1 MLLSSISTLLS
12 ATPFA
17 SSLLPLALELVPLI
31 AKVGV
36 RIVAFRTQPI
46 NAAATLAFETDV
58 QRQLQHMGRVLL
70 AWVYNRLEPDDPGQ
84 APAQVEF
91 EHNLYRRRE
100 RSPRRWGVATLFGII
115 ALWRLRYEPCDEGVG
130 LVCLFPL
137 EERLGLL
144 LGKATPALAQRLG
157 PWAAQHTQQNVLNL
171 LQQEHHV
178 SWSVETLRTMTAAL
192 SAAVTP
198 LRHRAQVAQLLKLLR
213 QAHDAPGPHRP
224 VLCVGRDG
232 VFVPIRNDT
241 NYREGSTA
249 TVAVL
254 DRHGRKLGTMFLGQ
268 MPEPGQETL
277 SQELTALVRDVLNEW
292 HGPLPRLQYVTD
304 GGHHP
309 TDYCERVVLNMLH
322 PRTGAKL
329 PWEWILDYYHAC
341 QYITKMAEALFGKTT
356 KKAATW
362 AAKMRRW
369 LKNKNNGAFRVL
381 HSAAALAARLEFT
394 EAEHQDYHTAYNY
407 LSNRMQLMD
416 YAAYRRRGL
425 AIGSGITE
433 AACKTVFTQRFKQSG
448 MKWSLEGGQ
457 VIVDL
462 RVIYLSGLWTTVYD
476 AYVTSLSQDPSGTNL
491 ALNENSYEIAA

>member
-1 MLLSSISTLLS
+1 MFSTICTLLA

-31 AKVGV
+31 AKLGKT
-36 RIVAFRTQPI
+36 IVTFRTQSITP
-46 NAAATLAFETDV
+46 AVTCTFEAEV
-58 QRQLQHMGRVLL
+58 QRQLRHIGRVLL
-70 AWVYNRLEPDDPGQ
+70 GWVYNRLEPDDSCQ
-84 APAQVEF
+84 APALLEF

-100 RSPRRWGVATLFGII
+100 RSPRRFGVATLFGII
-115 ALWRLRYEPCDEGVG
+115 ALMRLRYEPCDEGIG
-130 LVCLFPL
+130 LACVFPL

-157 PWAAQHTQQNVLNL
+157 PWAAQHTQHNVLNL
-171 LQQEHHV
+171 LQQEHQV
-178 SWSVETLRTMTAAL
+178 SWSVATLRIMTATL

-198 LRHRAQVAQLLKLLR
+198 FRHQAQVAQLLKLLR
-213 QAHDAPGPHRP
+213 QAQDSPGPHRP

-232 VFVPIRNDT
+232 IFVPIRNDT
-241 NYREGSTA
+241 NHREGSTA
-249 TVAVL
+249 TVSVL

-277 SQELTALVRDVLNEW
+277 SQQLTALIRDVLNAW

-322 PRTGAKL
+322 PRTGAHL

-341 QYITKMAEALFGKTT
+341 QYITDMAEALFGKAT

-369 LKNKNNGAFRVL
+369 LKNKNNGIFRVL

-394 EAEHQDYHTAYNY
+394 KAEHKDYHTAYNY

-462 RVIYLSGLWTTVYD
+462 RVIYLSGLWSTVYE
-476 AYVTSLSQDPSGTNL
+476 AYVATLSQDQRGTNL
-491 ALNENSYEIAA
+491 ALTENSYQTAA

>member
-1 MLLSSISTLLS
+1 MSLSTISTLLS

-17 SSLLPLALELVPLI
+17 SSLLPLALELVPLL
-31 AKVGV
+31 AKLGH

-46 NAAATLAFETDV
+46 TPAATLAFETDV
-58 QRQLQHMGRVLL
+58 QRQLLHMGCVLL
-70 AWVYNRLEPDDPGQ
+70 GWVYNRLEADDPCQ

-91 EHNLYRRRE
+91 EHNLYRRRD
-100 RSPRRWGVATLFGII
+100 RSPRRFGVATLFGII
-115 ALWRLRYEPCDEGVG
+115 ALWRLRYEPYDEGVG
-130 LVCLFPL
+130 LACVFPL
-137 EERLGLL
+137 EQRLGLL

-157 PWAAQHTQQNVLNL
+157 PWAAQHSQRNVLQL
-171 LQQEHHV
+171 LQQEHQV

-192 SAAVTP
+192 SVAVTP
-198 LRHRAQVAQLLKLLR
+198 LRHPAQVAQLLKLLQ
-213 QAHDAPGPHRP
+213 QAEDSPGPHRP

-232 VFVPIRNDT
+232 IFLPIRNDT
-241 NYREGSTA
+241 NYREGSIA
-249 TVAVL
+249 TVSVL
-254 DRHGRKLGTMFLGQ
+254 DRRGRKLGTMYLGQ
-268 MPEPGQETL
+268 MPEPGQATL
-277 SQELTALVRDVLNEW
+277 SQQLTALIRDVLNQW

-309 TDYCERVVLNMLH
+309 TDYCASVVLKMLH
-322 PRTGAKL
+322 PRTGAQL

-341 QYITKMAEALFGKTT
+341 QYLTKMAEAMFGKATQ
-356 KKAATW
+356 KAATW

-369 LKNKNNGAFRVL
+369 LKNKNHGIFRVL

-394 EAEHQDYHTAYNY
+394 KAEHKDYHSAYNY
-407 LSNRMQLMD
+407 LRTRMQLMD

-448 MKWSLEGGQ
+448 MKWSLAGGQ

-462 RVIYLSGLWTTVYD
+462 RVIHLSGLWSTVYQ
-476 AYVTSLSQDPSGTNL
+476 AYVTSLSQAQSGTKH
-491 ALNENSYEIAA
+491 ALKENSYEIAA

>member
-1 MLLSSISTLLS
+1 MFSTICTLLA

-31 AKVGV
+31 AKLGKT
-36 RIVAFRTQPI
+36 IVAFRTQSITP
-46 NAAATLAFETDV
+46 AVTCTFEAEV
-58 QRQLQHMGRVLL
+58 QRQLRHIGRVLL
-70 AWVYNRLEPDDPGQ
+70 GWVYNRLEPDDSCQ
-84 APAQVEF
+84 APALLEF

-100 RSPRRWGVATLFGII
+100 RSPRRFGVATLFGII
-115 ALWRLRYEPCDEGVG
+115 ALMRLRYEPCDEGIG
-130 LVCLFPL
+130 LACVFPL

-157 PWAAQHTQQNVLNL
+157 PWAAQHTQHNVLNL
-171 LQQEHHV
+171 LQQEHQV
-178 SWSVETLRTMTAAL
+178 SWSVATLRLMTATL

-198 LRHRAQVAQLLKLLR
+198 FRHQAQVAQLLKLLR
-213 QAHDAPGPHRP
+213 QAQDSPGPHRP

-232 VFVPIRNDT
+232 IFVPIRNDT
-241 NYREGSTA
+241 NHREGSTA
-249 TVAVL
+249 TVSVL

-277 SQELTALVRDVLNEW
+277 SQQLTALIRDVLNAW

-322 PRTGAKL
+322 PRTAAHL

-341 QYITKMAEALFGKTT
+341 QYITDMAEALFGKAT

-369 LKNKNNGAFRVL
+369 LKNKNNGIFRVL

-394 EAEHQDYHTAYNY
+394 KAEHKDYHTAYNY

-462 RVIYLSGLWTTVYD
+462 RVIYLSGLWSTVYE
-476 AYVTSLSQDPSGTNL
+476 AYVATLSQDQSGTNL
-491 ALNENSYEIAA
+491 ALTENSYQTAA

>member
-1 MLLSSISTLLS
+1 MFSTICTLLA

-31 AKVGV
+31 AKLGKT
-36 RIVAFRTQPI
+36 IVAFRTQSITP
-46 NAAATLAFETDV
+46 AVTCTFEAEV
-58 QRQLQHMGRVLL
+58 QRQLRHIGRVLL
-70 AWVYNRLEPDDPGQ
+70 GWVYNRLEPDDSCQ
-84 APAQVEF
+84 APALLEF

-100 RSPRRWGVATLFGII
+100 RSPRRFGVATLFGII
-115 ALWRLRYEPCDEGVG
+115 ALMRLRYEPCDEGIG
-130 LVCLFPL
+130 LACVFPL

-157 PWAAQHTQQNVLNL
+157 PWAAQHTQHNVLNL
-171 LQQEHHV
+171 LQQEHQV
-178 SWSVETLRTMTAAL
+178 SWSVATLRIMTATL

-198 LRHRAQVAQLLKLLR
+198 FRHQAQVAQLLKLLR
-213 QAHDAPGPHRP
+213 QAQDSPGPHRP

-232 VFVPIRNDT
+232 IFVPIRNDT
-241 NYREGSTA
+241 NHREGSTA
-249 TVAVL
+249 TVSVL

-277 SQELTALVRDVLNEW
+277 SQQLTALIRDVLNAW

-322 PRTGAKL
+322 PRTGAHL

-341 QYITKMAEALFGKTT
+341 QYITDMAEALFGKAT

-369 LKNKNNGAFRVL
+369 LKNKNNGIFRVL

-394 EAEHQDYHTAYNY
+394 KAEHKDYHTAYNY

-462 RVIYLSGLWTTVYD
+462 RVIYLSGLWSTVYE
-476 AYVTSLSQDPSGTNL
+476 AYVATLSQDQSGTNL
-491 ALNENSYEIAA
+491 ALTENSYQTAA

>member
-1 MLLSSISTLLS
+1 MSFSTISTLLS

-17 SSLLPLALELVPLI
+17 TSLLPLALELIPLV
-31 AKVGV
+31 AKLGL
-36 RIVAFRTQPI
+36 RIVAYRTQCITP
-46 NAAATLAFETDV
+46 AATFAFESDV
-58 QRQLQHMGRVLL
+58 QRQLRDMGRILL
-70 AWVYNRLEPDDPGQ
+70 GWVYNRLEPDDPGQ

-91 EHNLYRRRE
+91 EHNLYRRRD

-115 ALWRLRYEPCDEGVG
+115 TLWRLRYEPCDEGVG
-130 LVCLFPL
+130 LACLFPL
-137 EERLGLL
+137 EQRLGLL
-144 LGKATPALAQRLG
+144 VGKATPALAERLG
-157 PWAAQHTQQNVLNL
+157 PWAAQHTQQQVLNL
-171 LQQEHHV
+171 LQQEQQV
-178 SWSVETLRTMTAAL
+178 SWSVATLRTMTAAL

-198 LRHRAQVAQLLKLLR
+198 LRHQAQVAQLLKLLR
-213 QAHDAPGPHRP
+213 QAHEASGPHRP

-232 VFVPIRNDT
+232 IFVPIRNDT

-277 SQELTALVRDVLNEW
+277 SQQLTALVRDVLTEW

-309 TDYCERVVLNMLH
+309 TDYCASVLLNMLH
-322 PRTGAKL
+322 PRTGVQL
-329 PWEWILDYYHAC
+329 PWEWVLDYYHAC
-341 QYITKMAEALFGKTT
+341 QYLSKMAEALFGTGT
-356 KKAATW
+356 KKAAMW

-369 LKNKNNGAFRVL
+369 LKNKSNGIFRVL

-394 EAEHQDYHTAYNY
+394 KAEHETYHTAYNY

-433 AACKTVFTQRFKQSG
+433 AACKTAFTQRLKQSG

-462 RVIYLSGLWTTVYD
+462 RVIYLSGLWSKVYE
-476 AYVTSLSQDPSGTNL
+476 AYVKSLSQAPSGTNL
-491 ALNENSYEIAA
+491 ALTANSNAIAA

>member
-1 MLLSSISTLLS
+1 MFSTICTLLA

-31 AKVGV
+31 GKLGKT
-36 RIVAFRTQPI
+36 IVAFRTQSITP
-46 NAAATLAFETDV
+46 AVTCTFEADV
-58 QRQLQHMGRVLL
+58 QRQLRHIGCVLL
-70 AWVYNRLEPDDPGQ
+70 GWVYNRLEPHDPCQ
-84 APAQVEF
+84 APALLEF
-91 EHNLYRRRE
+91 EHNLYRRRD
-100 RSPRRWGVATLFGII
+100 RSSRRFGVATLFGII
-115 ALWRLRYEPCDEGVG
+115 ALMRLRYEPCDEGIG
-130 LVCLFPL
+130 LACVFPL

-157 PWAAQHTQQNVLNL
+157 PWAAQHTQHNVLNL

-192 SAAVTP
+192 STAVTP
-198 LRHRAQVAQLLKLLR
+198 FRHQTQVAQLLKLLR
-213 QAHDAPGPHRP
+213 QAQNSSGPHRP

-232 VFVPIRNDT
+232 IFVPIRNDT
-241 NYREGSTA
+241 NHREGSTA
-249 TVAVL
+249 TVSVL

-277 SQELTALVRDVLNEW
+277 SQQLTALIRDVLNAW

-322 PRTGAKL
+322 PRTGAQL

-341 QYITKMAEALFGKTT
+341 LYITDMAEAMFGKAT

-369 LKNKNNGAFRVL
+369 LKNKNNGIFRVL
-381 HSAAALAARLEFT
+381 HSAAALAARFEFT
-394 EAEHQDYHTAYNY
+394 KAEHKDYHTAYNY

-416 YAAYRRRGL
+416 YAGYRRRGL

-433 AACKTVFTQRFKQSG
+433 AACKTIFTQRFKQSG

-457 VIVDL
+457 VILDL
-462 RVIYLSGLWTTVYD
+462 RVTYLSGLWNTVYE
-476 AYVTSLSQDPSGTNL
+476 AYITSLSQGQGRTNL
-491 ALNENSYEIAA
+491 ALNRNSYEIAA

>member
-1 MLLSSISTLLS
+1 MFSTICTLLA

-17 SSLLPLALELVPLI
+17 SSLLPLARELVPLI
-31 AKVGV
+31 AKLGKA
-36 RIVAFRTQPI
+36 IVAFRTQSITP
-46 NAAATLAFETDV
+46 AATCTFEADV
-58 QRQLQHMGRVLL
+58 QRQLRHIGCVLL
-70 AWVYNRLEPDDPGQ
+70 GWVYNRLEPDDPCQ
-84 APAQVEF
+84 APALLEF

-100 RSPRRWGVATLFGII
+100 RSPRRFGVATLFGII
-115 ALWRLRYEPCDEGVG
+115 ALMRLRYEPCDEGIG
-130 LVCLFPL
+130 LACVFPL

-157 PWAAQHTQQNVLNL
+157 PWAAQHTQHNVLNL

-178 SWSVETLRTMTAAL
+178 SWSVETLRTMTATL

-198 LRHRAQVAQLLKLLR
+198 FRHQAQVAQLLKLLR
-213 QAHDAPGPHRP
+213 QAQDSPGPHRP

-232 VFVPIRNDT
+232 IFVPIRNDT
-241 NYREGSTA
+241 NHREGSTA
-249 TVAVL
+249 TVSVL

-277 SQELTALVRDVLNEW
+277 SQQLTALIRDVLNAW

-322 PRTGAKL
+322 PRTGGQL

-341 QYITKMAEALFGKTT
+341 LYITDMAEAMFGKAT

-369 LKNKNNGAFRVL
+369 LKNKNNGIFRVL

-394 EAEHQDYHTAYNY
+394 KAEHKDYHTAYNY

-416 YAAYRRRGL
+416 YAGYRRRGL

-462 RVIYLSGLWTTVYD
+462 RVISLSGLWSTVYEN
-476 AYVTSLSQDPSGTNL
+476 YVATLSQDQSGTNL
-491 ALNENSYEIAA
+491 TLTENSYETAA

>member
-1 MLLSSISTLLS
+1 MFSTISALLS

-17 SSLLPLALELVPLI
+17 SSLLPLGLELVPLI
-31 AKVGV
+31 AKLGM
-36 RIVAFRTQPI
+36 RIVAFRSQCITP
-46 NAAATLAFETDV
+46 AATLAFETDV
-58 QRQLQHMGRVLL
+58 QRQLRHMGRVLL
-70 AWVYNRLEPDDPGQ
+70 GWVYNRLEPDDPCQ
-84 APAQVEF
+84 APAQVDF
-91 EHNLYRRRE
+91 ERNLYRRRDP
-100 RSPRRWGVATLFGII
+100 SPRRWGVATLFGII

-130 LVCLFPL
+130 LACLFPL

-144 LGKATPALAQRLG
+144 RGKATPALAQRLG
-157 PWAAQHTQQNVLNL
+157 PWAAQHTQQNVRNL

-178 SWSVETLRTMTAAL
+178 AWSVETLRTMTATL
-192 SAAVTP
+192 SAALTP
-198 LRHRAQVAQLLKLLR
+198 LRHQAQVAQLLKLLR
-213 QAHDAPGPHRP
+213 QAHDSPGPHRP

-232 VFVPIRNDT
+232 IFVPIRNDT

-254 DRHGRKLGTMFLGQ
+254 DRRGRKLGTMFLGQ

-277 SQELTALVRDVLNEW
+277 SQQLTTLVREVLNEW
-292 HGPLPRLQYVTD
+292 DGPLPRLQYVTD

-309 TDYCERVVLNMLH
+309 TDYCESVLLNMLH
-322 PRTGAKL
+322 PRTGAQL

-341 QYITKMAEALFGKTT
+341 QYITKMGEALFGKAT

-369 LKNKNNGAFRVL
+369 LKNKNNGIFRVL

-394 EAEHQDYHTAYNY
+394 KAEHETYHTAYNY

-433 AACKTVFTQRFKQSG
+433 AACKTIFTQRFKQSG
-448 MKWSLEGGQ
+448 MKWSVEGGQ

-462 RVIYLSGLWTTVYD
+462 RVIYLSGVWSTVYET
-476 AYVTSLSQDPSGTNL
+476 YVASLSQDQSGTNL
-491 ALNENSYEIAA
+491 VLNANSYEIAA

>member
-1 MLLSSISTLLS
+1 MFSTICTLLA
-12 ATPFA
+12 ATPFV
-17 SSLLPLALELVPLI
+17 SSLLPLALDLVPLI
-31 AKVGV
+31 AKLGKT
-36 RIVAFRTQPI
+36 IVAFRTQSITP
-46 NAAATLAFETDV
+46 AATCTFEADV
-58 QRQLQHMGRVLL
+58 QRQLQHIGLVLL
-70 AWVYNRLEPDDPGQ
+70 GWVYNRLEPDDPCQ
-84 APAQVEF
+84 APALLKF
-91 EHNLYRRRE
+91 ELNLYRRRE
-100 RSPRRWGVATLFGII
+100 RSPRRFGVATLFGII
-115 ALWRLRYEPCDEGVG
+115 ALMRLRYEPCDEGIG
-130 LVCLFPL
+130 LACVFPL

-157 PWAAQHTQQNVLNL
+157 PWAAQHTQHNVLNL

-178 SWSVETLRTMTAAL
+178 SWSVETLRTMTATL

-198 LRHRAQVAQLLKLLR
+198 FRHQAQVAQLLKLLR
-213 QAHDAPGPHRP
+213 QAQDSPGPHRP

-232 VFVPIRNDT
+232 IFVPIRNDT
-241 NYREGSTA
+241 NHREGSTA
-249 TVAVL
+249 TVSVL

-277 SQELTALVRDVLNEW
+277 SQQLTALIRDVLNAW

-322 PRTGAKL
+322 PRTGAQL

-341 QYITKMAEALFGKTT
+341 LYITDMAEALFGKAT

-369 LKNKNNGAFRVL
+369 LKNKNNGIFRVL

-394 EAEHQDYHTAYNY
+394 KAEHKDYHTAYNY

-462 RVIYLSGLWTTVYD
+462 RVIYLSGLWSTVYE
-476 AYVTSLSQDPSGTNL
+476 AYVATLSQDQSGTNL
-491 ALNENSYEIAA
+491 TLTENSYETAA